1 MINRTLIRLKIVQ
14 LIYAFYQNGGK
25 SLDTA
30 EKELLFSLSKAYDLY
45 NYMLLLIV
53 SVSRYAFEDVEHRE
67 QMNRI
72 GHIDEVVSHRFA
84 DNQFAAQLEKNKQL
98 QEFVDT
104 KKKSWNNDLDYIKKL
119 YADIVQSE
127 YYKEYMALEKA
138 TYADDRELWRKLYKN
153 IIMKDERIDD
163 ILEEQSLYWNDDREV
178 VDTFV
183 LKTIKRFDPA
193 NGANQELVPEYKDIE
208 DQDFAIRL
216 FRRTITNDEYYRT
229 LISQSVK
236 NWEFNRLAYMDVII
250 MQIAVAEIL
259 SFPQIPV
266 SVTINEYV
274 EIAKWYSTP
283 KSGGYVNGIIDAC
296 YILSGLY
303 TGRQPVC
310 GSDGSNLIKLNRK
323 SQEQFHCSSNTDG
336 LILYVRHL
344 CRS

>member
-14 LIYAFYQNGGK
+14 LMYAYYQNSGK
-25 SLDTA
+25 NIDTA

-45 NYMLLLIV
+45 NYMLLLMV
-53 SVSRYAFEDVEHRE
+53 SVSRYAFQQVEHKE
-67 QMNRI
+67 HLNKV
-72 GHIDEVVSHRFA
+72 GHINEVVSHRFA
-84 DNQFAAQLEKNKQL
+84 DNQFTAQLEKNKQL

-104 KKKSWNNDLDYIKKL
+104 KKKTWNNDLDYIKKL

-127 YYKEYMALEKA
+127 YYAEYMALEKV

-153 IIMKDERIDD
+153 IVMKDERIDD

-208 DQDFAIRL
+208 DQEFATRL
-216 FRRTITNDEYYRT
+216 FRRTIINDEYYRS
-229 LISQSVK
+229 LIGKCVK

-250 MQIAVAEIL
+250 MQIAIAELL
-259 SFPQIPV
+259 SFPQIPI

-283 KSGGYVNGIIDAC
+283 KSAGYVNGIIDAVAKM
-296 YILSGLY
+296 L
-303 TGRQPVC
+303 Q
-310 GSDGSNLIKLNRK
+310 K
-323 SQEQFHCSSNTDG
+323 E
-336 LILYVRHL
+336 HL
-344 CRS
+344 LTKVN